1 MGESY
6 DINSILL
13 AVEDLYKKTN
23 KRKNV
28 TKLNVLKNDDVP
40 LQVDQIIRE
49 AEQYKNQ
56 ITTKSKKANEFNK
69 LQISEFEKNKN
80 ILLDEKKKLEEKI
93 KEIQI
98 VHDAEMY
105 RFKTRLEHQ
114 TIIYKENYEKI
125 IIENKDIK
133 QRLENTKKQ
142 ISSFHKIKSE
152 ILIAVTK
159 LNETLSKSEIVG
171 SISPI
176 DFSSTENIEELDLKK
191 NKETK
196 D

>member
-1 MGESY
+1 MLWK
-6 DINSILL
+6 ICIIKQI
-13 AVEDLYKKTN
+13 KK
-23 KRKNV
+23 KIA
-28 TKLNVLKNDDVP
+28 TKSNVLKNDDVP
-40 LQVDQIIRE
+40 PQVDQIIRE

-56 ITTKSKKANEFNK
+56 ITNKPKKTNEFNK
-69 LQISEFEKNKN
+69 LQISEFEKDKN

-105 RFKTRLEHQ
+105 KFKTRLEHQ

-152 ILIAVTK
+152 ILITVTK

>member
-1 MGESY
+1 MSESY
-6 DINSILL
+6 NINNILK
-13 AVEDLYKKTN
+13 AVEDLNNKTD
-23 KRKNV
+23 KRKNA
-28 TKLNVLKNDDVP
+28 TKSNVLKNDEVP
-40 LQVDQIIRE
+40 PQVDQIIRE
-49 AEQYKNQ
+49 AEKYKNQ
-56 ITTKSKKANEFNK
+56 ITSEPKTTNEFNN
-69 LQISEFEKNKN
+69 LQISEFEKDKN

-93 KEIQI
+93 REINI
-98 VHDAEMY
+98 VHNAEMY
-105 RFKTRLEHQ
+105 KFKTKLEYQ

-142 ISSFHKIKSE
+142 ISSFLKIKSE
-152 ILIAVTK
+152 ILIDVTR

-171 SISPI
+171 SITPI
-176 DFSSTENIEELDLKK
+176 DFSSTENVEELDLKK

>member
-1 MGESY
+1 MNESY
-6 DINSILL
+6 NINSILN
-13 AVEDLYKKTN
+13 AVEDLYNKTN
-23 KRKNV
+23 KKKIA
-28 TKLNVLKNDDVP
+28 TKSNVLKNDDVP
-40 LQVDQIIRE
+40 PQVDQIIRE
-49 AEQYKNQ
+49 AEQYKKQ
-56 ITTKSKKANEFNK
+56 ITSKSKKIDEFNK
-69 LQISEFEKNKN
+69 LQTSEFEKDKN

-98 VHDAEMY
+98 FHNAEMY
-105 RFKTRLEHQ
+105 KFKTRLEHQ

-142 ISSFHKIKSE
+142 ISSFQKIKSE
-152 ILIAVTK
+152 ILIAVTR
-159 LNETLSKSEIVG
+159 LNETLSKSEIIG
-171 SISPI
+171 SITPI
-176 DFSSTENIEELDLKK
+176 DFSSTENIEELDLEK

>member
-1 MGESY
+1 M
-6 DINSILL
+6 
-13 AVEDLYKKTN
+13 
-23 KRKNV
+23 
-28 TKLNVLKNDDVP
+28 
-40 LQVDQIIRE
+40 
-49 AEQYKNQ
+49 
-56 ITTKSKKANEFNK
+56 
-69 LQISEFEKNKN
+69 
-80 ILLDEKKKLEEKI
+80 
-93 KEIQI
+93 
-98 VHDAEMY
+98 H

>member
-40 LQVDQIIRE
+40 PQVDQIIRE

-56 ITTKSKKANEFNK
+56 ITTKPKKTNEFNK
-69 LQISEFEKNKN
+69 LQISEFEKDKN

-98 VHDAEMY
+98 VHDAEMH

>member
-56 ITTKSKKANEFNK
+56 ITTKPKKTNEFNK
-69 LQISEFEKNKN
+69 LQISEFEKDKN
-80 ILLDEKKKLEEKI
+80 ILLEEKKKLEEKI

>member
-1 MGESY
+1 MSESY
-6 DINSILL
+6 NINNILK
-13 AVEDLYKKTN
+13 AVEDLNNKTD
-23 KRKNV
+23 KRKNA
-28 TKLNVLKNDDVP
+28 TKSNVLKNDEVP
-40 LQVDQIIRE
+40 PQVDQIIRE
-49 AEQYKNQ
+49 AEKYKNQ
-56 ITTKSKKANEFNK
+56 ITSEPKTTNEFNN
-69 LQISEFEKNKN
+69 LQISEFEKDKN

-93 KEIQI
+93 REINI
-98 VHDAEMY
+98 VHNAEMY
-105 RFKTRLEHQ
+105 KFKTKLEYQ

-142 ISSFHKIKSE
+142 ISSFLKIKSE
-152 ILIAVTK
+152 ILIDVTR

-171 SISPI
+171 SITPI
-176 DFSSTENIEELDLKK
+176 DFSSTENVEELDLEK

>member
-28 TKLNVLKNDDVP
+28 TKLNVLKNDDDP
-40 LQVDQIIRE
+40 PQVDQIIRE

>member
-23 KRKNV
+23 KRKNI

-40 LQVDQIIRE
+40 PQVDQIIRE

-56 ITTKSKKANEFNK
+56 ITNKPKKTNEFNK
-69 LQISEFEKNKN
+69 LQISEFEKDKN

-98 VHDAEMY
+98 FHNAEMY
-105 RFKTRLEHQ
+105 KFKTRLEHQ

-152 ILIAVTK
+152 ILITVTK

>member
-40 LQVDQIIRE
+40 PQVDQIIRE

-69 LQISEFEKNKN
+69 LQISEFDNDKN

-114 TIIYKENYEKI
+114 TIIYKEKI

>member
-40 LQVDQIIRE
+40 PQVDQIIRE

-69 LQISEFEKNKN
+69 LQISEFDNDKN